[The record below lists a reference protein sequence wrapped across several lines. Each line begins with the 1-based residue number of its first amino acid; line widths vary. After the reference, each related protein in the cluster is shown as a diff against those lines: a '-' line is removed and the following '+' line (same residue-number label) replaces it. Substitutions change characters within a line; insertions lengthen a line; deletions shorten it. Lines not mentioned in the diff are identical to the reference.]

1 MPLHIVRGDVSCV
14 RVDAVVTAEN
24 SLFCMEPVGSVR
36 VKEAGSRTHAYDL
49 PVVWPRWRGGR
60 RGEEAEAEM
69 CCGNALELA
78 AECRFASV
86 AFLLTADGE
95 GAYPL
100 AWALPVL
107 VRAIRRFLE
116 ENETDVFLVVDDRG
130 PELADGETLREVRVF
145 AEQCREEVRRE
156 ADDCPPMMCCTVSDE
171 DDGGQKRIAAL
182 LKETEATAAR
192 LAAAKEAYEKRL
204 RSLGR
209 QDAGMLERRARTSSG
224 KTRYPAP
231 DAGPLPATA
240 PSPRKA
246 EDAKNAKDAALP
258 PELLGRLR
266 RLDEGFREMLLRLIA
281 EQGMSDAECYH
292 RANLD
297 RRLFNKILNVPDYR
311 PKKPT
316 VAALC
321 VALRLDWRRSC
332 ELLSRAG
339 YSMNRASQFD
349 VIVEYFITRREYD
362 LDRINFVLFDFD
374 QPLLGSSDRTV

>member
-14 RVDAVVTAEN
+14 KTDTAVIAWD
-24 SLFCMEPVGSVR
+24 SLFTRTGDVRLKRAVSRVRAFDIAVAWPQRGVG
-36 VKEAGSRTHAYDL
+36 APD
-49 PVVWPRWRGGR
+49 
-60 RGEEAEAEM
+60 EEIAVER
-69 CCGNALELA
+69 CCRNALELA
-78 AECRFASV
+78 ARSRFTSV
-86 AFLLTADGE
+86 AFPLTSGSKGE
-95 GAYPL
+95 YPL
-100 AWALPVL
+100 TEALQVL
-107 VRAIRRFLE
+107 VRAIRLFLE
-116 ENETDVFLVVDDRG
+116 ENEMDVYLVMGDGG
-130 PELADGETLREVRVF
+130 PGLADGAILRAVQTY
-145 AEQCREEVRRE
+145 AEWHRTEERCCEENRTRMPQRCDVSC
-156 ADDCPPMMCCTVSDE
+156 ADT
-171 DDGGQKRIAAL
+171 DGEEKLASL

-209 QDAGMLERRARTSSG
+209 QNAGMLEYRARTSSG

-231 DAGPLPATA
+231 DAGPLPAAA

-321 VALRLDWRRSC
+321 IALRLDWRRSC

-349 VIVEYFITRREYD
+349 VIVEYFITRGEYD

>member
-14 RVDAVVTAEN
+14 KTDTAVIAWD
-24 SLFCMEPVGSVR
+24 SLFARTGDVRLKRAVSRVRAFDIAVAWPQRGVGVP
-36 VKEAGSRTHAYDL
+36 D
-49 PVVWPRWRGGR
+49 
-60 RGEEAEAEM
+60 EETAVER
-69 CCGNALELA
+69 CCRNALELA
-78 AECRFASV
+78 ARSRFTSV
-86 AFLLTADGE
+86 AFPLTSGSKGE
-95 GAYPL
+95 YPL
-100 AWALPVL
+100 TEALPVL

-130 PELADGETLREVRVF
+130 PELADGETLREVRGF
-145 AEQCREEVRRE
+145 AEQCRVEVRSE

-209 QDAGMLERRARTSSG
+209 QNAGMLEYRARTSSG

-349 VIVEYFITRREYD
+349 VIVEYFITRGEYD